1 VIPFT
6 YGMCFPMKRFVL
18 ALVCLFLFFAA
29 DVRAEPFRFY
39 QLDPRNPDA
48 FRVMGLDRNQ
58 SSAIELDPLNANQKS
73 DLIHEFNWNET
84 GHVRAYPLGP
94 GDYRIFNRDKEQ
106 TDTISDD
113 HLKKDAGDI
122 EKSE

>member
-1 VIPFT
+1 VFPFT

-18 ALVCLFLFFAA
+18 ALVCLFFFFAGHA
-29 DVRAEPFRFY
+29 RAEPFRFY
-39 QLDPRNPDA
+39 QLDSQDPDA

-58 SSAIELDPLNANQKS
+58 SGGIELDPLNSNQES

-106 TDTISDD
+106 TGTNSDD
-113 HLKKDAGDI
+113 RIKKDAGGI